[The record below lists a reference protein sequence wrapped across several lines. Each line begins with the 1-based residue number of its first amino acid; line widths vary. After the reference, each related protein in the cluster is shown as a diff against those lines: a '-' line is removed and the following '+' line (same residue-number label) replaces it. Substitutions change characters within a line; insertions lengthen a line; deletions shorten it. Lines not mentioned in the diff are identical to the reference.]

1 MDKGSAGNAIKIR
14 RGPLGGKMRYVF
26 FIEAYYKKNGQTNGN
41 KHMSPRVEA
50 QGLIPMEEFGTE
62 KTR

>member
-1 MDKGSAGNAIKIR
+1 MSSLLR
-14 RGPLGGKMRYVF
+14 PTT
-26 FIEAYYKKNGQTNGN
+26 KNGQTNGN